1 MANPVPLS
9 VYYGI
14 LLFGVVLASASAVRN
29 LKPGRG
35 LVAFASDI
43 FYIVLLMPALLLAAR
58 QLTA

>member
-1 MANPVPLS
+1 MSLS
-9 VYYGI
+9 VYYGV
-14 LLFGVVLASASAVRN
+14 LLFGVVLTCASAARN